1 MPKNLK
7 FKDFL
12 SVDLMPGA
20 TDQEKSNA
28 KKRKTYDESQN
39 EDNVELEAEALNMQ
53 TRRKRGMD
61 MRKNKNKL
69 AISRKRAMN
78 RVANPERIKKRAKKQ
93 AMRDIYKKLTK
104 GVSKDKLTPAKKAE
118 LEKRVAKMKPRVNR
132 MAKKLM
138 PTVRARAH
146 RK

>member
-1 MPKNLK
+1 MPKELK

-28 KKRKTYDESQN
+28 KKRKTYDE
-39 EDNVELEAEALNMQ
+39 EAVELEAEALNMQ

-118 LEKRVAKMKPRVNR
+118 LEKRVARMKPRVNR

>member
-1 MPKNLK
+1 MPKELK

-28 KKRKTYDESQN
+28 KKRKTYDE
-39 EDNVELEAEALNMQ
+39 EAVELEAEALNMQ

-61 MRKNKNKL
+61 MRKNKNNL

-104 GVSKDKLTPAKKAE
+104 GVSRDKLTPAKKAE

>member
-1 MPKNLK
+1 MPKDLK

-20 TDQEKSNA
+20 TELEKINA
-28 KKRKTYDESQN
+28 KKRKTYDE
-39 EDNVELEAEALNMQ
+39 DTVELEAEALNMQ

-69 AISRKRAMN
+69 AMSRKRAMN

-93 AMRDIYKKLTK
+93 AMRDIYKKLSK
-104 GVSKDKLTPAKKAE
+104 GVSKSKMNPAKKAE
-118 LEKRVAKMKPRVNR
+118 LEKRVARMKPRVNR